1 MKGLLALVLFAF
13 FFFFFHLFDLS
24 EAREAFIKQ
33 FSSLEAS
40 TGRLLAQLHGI
51 TSTLNC
57 SVSVTEN
64 EMEENRTVDGARSVC
79 RTFTE
84 AVLAISGSQEQ
95 LRQATL
101 DLNNMVTSVI

>member
-1 MKGLLALVLFAF
+1 MKLWCYLLFV
-13 FFFFFHLFDLS
+13 FHLLDLS

-33 FSSLEAS
+33 FTSLEAS

-57 SVSVTEN
+57 SLSVTEN
-64 EMEENRTVDGARSVC
+64 EMEENRTADGARGVC
-79 RTFTE
+79 GTFAE
-84 AVLAISGSQEQ
+84 AVLAIRGSQEQ

-101 DLNNMVTSVI
+101 DLNTVVKTYRLFTVR